1 MSHESRFWTVNCVE
15 TPNSTLSMT
24 LKASSLLVGFTAT
37 YFSLFSNSQ
46 FFFFFFFWLSARG
59 VMILNS
65 RSVTSNET
73 GVRNWLKSW
82 KAYLFSTTWSYWC
95 SLIQQ

>member
-46 FFFFFFFWLSARG
+46 FFFFFFFGCPRVAW
-59 VMILNS
+59 
-65 RSVTSNET
+65 
-73 GVRNWLKSW
+73 W
-82 KAYLFSTTWSYWC
+82 YWTAV
-95 SLIQQ
+95 LLPAMKQGWEID